1 MIGVAESTIRV
12 WMREQGLPHCK
23 VGSRVLIPLSLFEKW
38 LLEHRAD
45 GPEELDAQVD
55 QIVSDVLKGRTR

>member
-1 MIGVAESTIRV
+1 MIGVAESTVRL
-12 WMREQGLPHCK
+12 WMRERGLPHCK

-38 LLEHRAD
+38 LLEYRAD
-45 GPEELDAQVD
+45 AGKELQAQVD